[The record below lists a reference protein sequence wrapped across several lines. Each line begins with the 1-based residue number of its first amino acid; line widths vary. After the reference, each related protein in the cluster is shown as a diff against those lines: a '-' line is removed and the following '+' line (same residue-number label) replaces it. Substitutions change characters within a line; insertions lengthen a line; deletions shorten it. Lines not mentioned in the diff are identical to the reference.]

1 MTKEEKLLY
10 LSNVV
15 FVAGTD
21 HAISEAEAEAIEIVR
36 QQMGASQG
44 DLKKALHAVS
54 HGHYQLK
61 PCGRFSAK
69 VRNLEDMILV
79 AISDGEI
86 SKSEKPEILS
96 FAKTIKISQDQISEI
111 LSEAKLRIKSQKATL
126 TCASCEKEIP
136 LDSTFCSECGHRV
149 VSS

>member
-1 MTKEEKLLY
+1 MTKEEKLLH

-15 FVAGTD
+15 FIAGTD
-21 HAISEAEAEAIEIVR
+21 QVISEAEAKAIEIVR
-36 QQMGASQG
+36 QQIGASEG
-44 DLKKALHAVS
+44 ELKQALHSVN
-54 HGHYQLK
+54 HGNHQLT
-61 PCGRFSAK
+61 PFGRFSAK

-96 FAKTIKISQDQISEI
+96 FAKTIKISQDQITEI
-111 LSEAKLRIKSQKATL
+111 LSEAKLRMKSQKTTL
-126 TCASCEKEIP
+126 TCTSCEKEIP
-136 LDSTFCSECGHRV
+136 PDSIFCSECGHRV